1 MTAVSITPNMRP
13 REGSLRI
20 LVSDDQ
26 PDILE
31 ALRLLLKGAGYLAET
46 VDSPQALLRA
56 LDARSF
62 DLILMDLNYARD
74 TTSGQEGLDLL
85 DKLRVRTDCAPVVV
99 MTAWGNVELAVDAMH
114 RGATDFVQKPWDNLR
129 LLGTIEKQARE
140 AAARRSA
147 ERQARSEIE
156 IARHVQ
162 EKLFPQPVKQLRSI
176 EYAARCVPARDVSG
190 DYYDFLDLGP
200 DALGFVLADVSG
212 KGMAAALLMASL
224 QAAFRSQTEV
234 LRGCELLRSI
244 NRQFHSSTPPE
255 QYATLFYADYDD
267 RSRMVRYINC
277 GHPAPLLVRAD
288 GAVERLPSTA
298 PVVGLLE
305 VWDCEEAAMHIGPGD
320 TLVAFSD
327 GVTEAG
333 IEDEAEFGEERL
345 IAAVTSARGAS
356 PDEIIDD
363 VMARICAHAGAAA
376 DDCTMLVIRG
386 VGSCQSGRT

>member
-1 MTAVSITPNMRP
+1 MTAALTTPMSRAQN
-13 REGSLRI
+13 GGLRV

-31 ALRLLLKGAGYLAET
+31 ALRLLLKGAGYVAET

-56 LDARSF
+56 LDVRPF

-85 DKLRVRTDCAPVVV
+85 DKLRTRPDCAPIVV

-140 AAARRSA
+140 AAARRNA
-147 ERQARSEIE
+147 QRLARSEIE

-162 EKLFPQPVKQLRSI
+162 EKLFPQPVKQLHSI
-176 EYAARCVPARDVSG
+176 RYAARCVPARDVSG

-200 DALGFVLADVSG
+200 EALGFVLADVSG

-234 LRGCELLRSI
+234 VRDGCELLRGI
-244 NRQFHSSTPPE
+244 NRLFYSSTPPE
-255 QYATLFYADYDD
+255 QYATVFFADYDD
-267 RSRMVRYINC
+267 RSRTLRYVNC
-277 GHPAPLLVRAD
+277 GHPAPLLLRA
-288 GAVERLPSTA
+288 GGEVERLHSTA
-298 PVVGLLE
+298 PVVGLLKI
-305 VWDCEEAAMHIGPGD
+305 WDCEEAALHLGPGD

-333 IEDEAEFGEERL
+333 IDTETEFGEERL
-345 IAAVTSARGAS
+345 LAAIAGARDAS
-356 PDEIIDD
+356 PEQLIDD
-363 VMARICAHAGAAA
+363 ITERICAHAGSAG

-386 VGSCQSGRT
+386 V

>member
-1 MTAVSITPNMRP
+1 MTATLTTPIPRP
-13 REGSLRI
+13 QNGSLRV

-31 ALRLLLKGAGYLAET
+31 ALRLLLKGAGYVAET

-56 LDARSF
+56 LDARTF

-85 DKLRVRTDCAPVVV
+85 DKLRARKDGPPVVV

-140 AAARRSA
+140 AAARRNA
-147 ERQARSEIE
+147 QRQARSEIE

-162 EKLFPQPVKQLRSI
+162 EKLFPQPVKQLKSI
-176 EYAARCVPARDVSG
+176 RYAARCVPARDVSG
-190 DYYDFLDLGP
+190 DYYDFLDLAPG
-200 DALGFVLADVSG
+200 ALGFVLADVSG

-234 LRGCELLRSI
+234 VRDGCELLRGI
-244 NRQFHSSTPPE
+244 NRLFYSSTPLE
-255 QYATLFYADYDD
+255 QYATVFFADYDD
-267 RSRMVRYINC
+267 QSRTLRYVNC
-277 GHPAPLLVRAD
+277 GHPAPLLVRAN
-288 GAVERLPSTA
+288 GEVERLHSTA
-298 PVVGLLE
+298 PVVGLLS
-305 VWDCEEAAMHIGPGD
+305 VWDCEQASLVLAPGD

-333 IEDEAEFGEERL
+333 IENEAEFGEERL
-345 IAAVTSARGAS
+345 IAAITDSRDANPERLVQ
-356 PDEIIDD
+356 EITDR
-363 VMARICAHAGAAA
+363 VCAYAGSGG
-376 DDCTMLVIRG
+376 DDCTVLVIRG
-386 VGSCQSGRT
+386 V

>member
-1 MTAVSITPNMRP
+1 MTAALTTPMPRP
-13 REGSLRI
+13 QNGSLRV

-31 ALRLLLKGAGYLAET
+31 ALRLLLKGAGYVAET

-56 LDARSF
+56 LDAKAF

-85 DKLRVRTDCAPVVV
+85 DKLRARPDCAPVVV

-140 AAARRSA
+140 AAARRNA
-147 ERQARSEIE
+147 QRQARSEVE

-162 EKLFPQPVKQLRSI
+162 EKLFPQPVKQLSTI
-176 EYAARCVPARDVSG
+176 QYAARCVPARDVSG
-190 DYYDFLDLGP
+190 DYYDFLDLAPG
-200 DALGFVLADVSG
+200 ALGFVLADVSG

-234 LRGCELLRSI
+234 VRDGCELLRGI
-244 NRQFHSSTPPE
+244 NRLFFSSTPIE
-255 QYATLFYADYDD
+255 QYATVFFADYEDH
-267 RSRMVRYINC
+267 SRTLRYVNC
-277 GHPAPLLVRAD
+277 GHPAPLLVRANGD
-288 GAVERLPSTA
+288 VERLHSTA
-298 PVVGLLE
+298 PVVGLLS
-305 VWDCEEAAMHIGPGD
+305 VWNCEEASLTIEPGD

-333 IEDEAEFGEERL
+333 VENEAEFGEERL
-345 IAAVTSARGAS
+345 IKA
-356 PDEIIDD
+356 I
-363 VMARICAHAGAAA
+363 AAA
-376 DDCTMLVIRG
+376 RDADIEQIVGDITNQVSTYAGPGCDDITLLVIRG
-386 VGSCQSGRT
+386 V

>member
-1 MTAVSITPNMRP
+1 MTAALTTPT
-13 REGSLRI
+13 LRAHNGGLRV

-31 ALRLLLKGAGYLAET
+31 ALRLLLKGAGYVAET

-56 LDARSF
+56 LDAKAF

-85 DKLRVRTDCAPVVV
+85 DKLRARPDCAPVVV

-140 AAARRSA
+140 AAARRNA
-147 ERQARSEIE
+147 QRQARSEVE

-162 EKLFPQPVKQLRSI
+162 EKLFPQPVKQLSTI
-176 EYAARCVPARDVSG
+176 QYAARCVPARDVSG
-190 DYYDFLDLGP
+190 DYYDFLDLAPG
-200 DALGFVLADVSG
+200 ALGFVLADVSG

-234 LRGCELLRSI
+234 VRDGCELLRGI
-244 NRQFHSSTPPE
+244 NRLFFSSTPIE
-255 QYATLFYADYDD
+255 QYATVFFADYEDH
-267 RSRMVRYINC
+267 SRTLRYVNC
-277 GHPAPLLVRAD
+277 GHPAPLLVRANGD
-288 GAVERLPSTA
+288 VERLHSTA
-298 PVVGLLE
+298 PVVGLLS
-305 VWDCEEAAMHIGPGD
+305 VWDCEEASLTIEPGD

-333 IEDEAEFGEERL
+333 VENEAEFGEERL
-345 IAAVTSARGAS
+345 IKA
-356 PDEIIDD
+356 I
-363 VMARICAHAGAAA
+363 AAA
-376 DDCTMLVIRG
+376 RDADIEQIVGDITNQVSTYAGPGCDDITLLVIRG
-386 VGSCQSGRT
+386 V

>member
-1 MTAVSITPNMRP
+1 MPAALTTPTQRAHN
-13 REGSLRI
+13 GGLRV

-31 ALRLLLKGAGYLAET
+31 ALRLLLKGAGYMAET

-56 LDARSF
+56 LDARPF

-85 DKLRVRTDCAPVVV
+85 DELRARPDCAPVVV

-140 AAARRSA
+140 AAVRRSA
-147 ERQARSEIE
+147 QRLARSEIE

-162 EKLFPQPVKQLRSI
+162 EKLFPQPVKQLGSI
-176 EYAARCVPARDVSG
+176 RYAARCVPAREVSG

-200 DALGFVLADVSG
+200 GALGFVLADVSG

-224 QAAFRSQTEV
+224 QAAFRSQTETV
-234 LRGCELLRSI
+234 RDGCELLRGI
-244 NRQFHSSTPPE
+244 NRLFYSSTPPE
-255 QYATLFYADYDD
+255 QYATVFFADYDD
-267 RSRMVRYINC
+267 RSRTLRYVNC
-277 GHPAPLLVRAD
+277 GHPAPLLVRAN
-288 GAVERLPSTA
+288 GEVERLDSTA
-298 PVVGLLE
+298 PVIGLLNH
-305 VWDCEEAAMHIGPGD
+305 WDCEQAALRIEAGD

-333 IEDEAEFGEERL
+333 IDGEEEFGEERL
-345 IAAVTSARGAS
+345 LAAIAGARGAD
-356 PDEIIDD
+356 PEGLIQDITEQIQT
-363 VMARICAHAGAAA
+363 HAGSSPG
-376 DDCTMLVIRG
+376 DDCTMLVICG
-386 VGSCQSGRT
+386 V

>member
-1 MTAVSITPNMRP
+1 MTAALSTPR
-13 REGSLRI
+13 LRKPDSALRV

-31 ALRLLLKGAGYLAET
+31 ALRLLLKGAGYVAET
-46 VDSPQALLRA
+46 VDSPAALLRA
-56 LDARSF
+56 LDAKPF

-85 DKLRVRTDCAPVVV
+85 DKLRTRPDCAPVVV

-114 RGATDFVQKPWDNLR
+114 RGATDFVQKPWDNVR

-140 AAARRSA
+140 AEARRSA
-147 ERQARSEIE
+147 QRAARSEIE

-162 EKLFPQPVKQLRSI
+162 EKLFPQPVKQLGSI
-176 EYAARCVPARDVSG
+176 RYAARCVPAREVSG

-200 DALGFVLADVSG
+200 GSLGFVLADVSG

-234 LRGCELLRSI
+234 VRDGCELLRGI
-244 NRQFHSSTPPE
+244 NRLFYSSTPVE
-255 QYATLFYADYDD
+255 QYATVFFADYDD
-267 RSRMVRYINC
+267 RSRTLRYVNC
-277 GHPAPLLVRAD
+277 GHPAPLLVRAS
-288 GAVERLPSTA
+288 GAVERLEATA
-298 PVVGLLE
+298 PVVGLLSR
-305 VWDCEEAAMHIGPGD
+305 WDCAEGVLTMEAGD

-333 IEDEAEFGEERL
+333 IDREAEFGEERL
-345 IAAVTSARGAS
+345 IAAITGARATDPEGLIE
-356 PDEIIDD
+356 EI
-363 VMARICAHAGAAA
+363 VGQVCAHAGLAG
-376 DDCTMLVIRG
+376 DDCTMLVVRA
-386 VGSCQSGRT
+386 V

>member
-1 MTAVSITPNMRP
+1 MTAVSITPSLRP

-85 DKLRVRTDCAPVVV
+85 DKLRVRPDCAPVVV

-267 RSRMVRYINC
+267 RSRMLRYVNC
-277 GHPAPLLVRAD
+277 GHPSPLLVRAD

-305 VWDCEEAAMHIGPGD
+305 VWDCEEAALHIGPGD

-356 PDEIIDD
+356 PEEIIDD

-386 VGSCQSGRT
+386 VG

>member
-1 MTAVSITPNMRP
+1 
-13 REGSLRI
+13 
-20 LVSDDQ
+20 
-26 PDILE
+26 
-31 ALRLLLKGAGYLAET
+31 
-46 VDSPQALLRA
+46 
-56 LDARSF
+56 
-62 DLILMDLNYARD
+62 
-74 TTSGQEGLDLL
+74 
-85 DKLRVRTDCAPVVV
+85 

-162 EKLFPQPVKQLRSI
+162 EKLFPQPVKQVRSI

-305 VWDCEEAAMHIGPGD
+305 VWYCEEAAMHIGPGD

-356 PDEIIDD
+356 PEEIIDD

-386 VGSCQSGRT
+386 VG

>member
-1 MTAVSITPNMRP
+1 MTAVSITPNLRP
-13 REGSLRI
+13 RDGSLRI

-85 DKLRVRTDCAPVVV
+85 DKLRIRPDCAPVVV

-244 NRQFHSSTPPE
+244 NRQFHSNTPPE
-255 QYATLFYADYDD
+255 QYATLFYADYDH
-267 RSRMVRYINC
+267 RSRMLRYVNC

-298 PVVGLLE
+298 PVVGLLG
-305 VWDCEEAAMHIGPGD
+305 VWDCEEAALHIGPGD

-356 PDEIIDD
+356 PEEIIDD
-363 VMARICAHAGAAA
+363 VMAQICAHAGAAA

-386 VGSCQSGRT
+386 AG